1 MHHVEFRDSIYVQ
14 TLTEDDMVCLKI
26 TDKERIFSTN
36 YVIGLNYLY
45 NLLDEGKSKAFTEH

>member
-36 YVIGLNYLY
+36 YAIGLNYLY
-45 NLLDEGKSKAFTEH
+45 NLLDEGKSKALTEH